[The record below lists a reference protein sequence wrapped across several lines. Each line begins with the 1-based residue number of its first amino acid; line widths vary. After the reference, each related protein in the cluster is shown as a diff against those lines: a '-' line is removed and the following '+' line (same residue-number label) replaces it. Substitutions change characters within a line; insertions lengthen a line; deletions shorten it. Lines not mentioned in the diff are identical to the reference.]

1 MSITRGRGE
10 GGRKK
15 EVLLKAKVHRETN
28 ETARLSEWAPASCNA
43 MTLLKK
49 RKKKG
54 PCFPS
59 STVLVLH
66 RLDWSIQHIWSQSL
80 VSLSVFVTPPGSVS
94 LCGHAFTEETVRYFM
109 LINIEP
115 VLMSITSTDL
125 MGQEYQSKLPHVTD
139 LKECSSLLRFG
150 GRKKMYVLLF
160 NVSNASFFLNWYLPD
175 NFTKKIPITMTV

>member
-1 MSITRGRGE
+1 MSITRGRGVE
-10 GGRKK
+10 GRKK
-15 EVLLKAKVHRETN
+15 EVLLKAMVHRETN
-28 ETARLSEWAPASCNA
+28 ENARLSEWAPASCNA
-43 MTLLKK
+43 TTLLKIK
-49 RKKKG
+49 NKV

-109 LINIEP
+109 LINIGP

-160 NVSNASFFLNWYLPD
+160 NVSNTSLF
-175 NFTKKIPITMTV
+175 